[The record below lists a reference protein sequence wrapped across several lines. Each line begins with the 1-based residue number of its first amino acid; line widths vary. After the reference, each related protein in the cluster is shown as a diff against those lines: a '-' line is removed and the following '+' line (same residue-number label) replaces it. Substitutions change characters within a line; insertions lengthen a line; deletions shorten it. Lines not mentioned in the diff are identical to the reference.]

1 MLRFP
6 IVLVR
11 NLFSLIAYLW
21 STFWF
26 KVGYFFRRK
35 KKLYIAA
42 DLESDYAF
50 GPPAGLAHYFQ
61 EEPSLLEIRRTLR
74 QIETLDEVDGFV
86 YATNGLAMGS
96 GRTEMLT
103 QMLDRLRGAD
113 KRVVAHM
120 RMPTTNEYLLGTAA
134 EEILLTPAGRLYTFG
149 PRFDQFFGAEAL
161 DKVGVEPQI
170 VHIGSFKTA
179 SHRMIHRSMTPP
191 QEAMMESLHESL
203 GGAMRRRIAGRRDLD
218 EQEAGALFRNAPSD
232 AKGARRAGL
241 IDREL
246 FRGRL
251 ETWLA
256 RGDETVPTP
265 APAFRHGPAG
275 EQAELPA
282 PPEPPADREAS
293 IEQGLPADAPPQVD
307 GEEDDVMVVSLEDA
321 AGVIP
326 PELNWR
332 PLLSPASRFAVMDLS
347 GMIVMPD
354 MGLPAG
360 GSRVI
365 DPEEVLPALKRIR
378 EDRTVAGLLLHINS
392 PGGSALASDII
403 WEAIQR
409 VRQHIPV
416 VAYCSDVVGSGGYYL
431 AVGADRIVCQSMTIA
446 GSIGVVTGKMSA
458 PDLPGKFGINV
469 ESIFDDEADLFTSLV
484 HPLGD
489 EMMDRLNDDAR
500 EFYRRFLQRVG
511 QNRQLRRRRLHRY
524 ARGRVY
530 MGEEAER
537 RALVD
542 QIGTFDDAIDALAEL
557 SGADREA
564 TKVDFVPHHEQGL
577 RDMVGL
583 QASVSAESLVPEQLW
598 EPYLAAKM
606 LEREHTLALMPWRPS
621 WE

>member
-11 NLFSLIAYLW
+11 NLFSLVAYFW

-26 KVGYFFRRK
+26 KLGYFIRRK

-50 GPPAGLAHYFQ
+50 GPPAGFARYLQ
-61 EEPSLLEIRRTLR
+61 EEPSLMELR
-74 QIETLDEVDGFV
+74 QTLGRLEQTDEVDGFV
-86 YATNGLAMGS
+86 FATNGLTMGA
-96 GRTEMLT
+96 GRTEMLA
-103 QMLDRLRGAD
+103 QMFDRLREAD
-113 KRVVAHM
+113 KRLVAHM
-120 RMPTTNEYLLGTAA
+120 RMPTANEYLLGTAA

-203 GGAMRRRIAGRRDLD
+203 SGAMRRRIAGRRDLD
-218 EQEAGALFRNAPSD
+218 EQEAGALFRTAPSD
-232 AKGARRAGL
+232 AKTARREGL
-241 IDREL
+241 VDREL

-275 EQAELPA
+275 ELAEEPA
-282 PPEPPADREAS
+282 PADEAAS
-293 IEQGLPADAPPQVD
+293 IEQGLPADAPLGVD
-307 GEEDDVMVVSLEDA
+307 SDEDDVMTVSLEDA
-321 AGVIP
+321 AGVLP

-332 PLLSPASRFAVMDLS
+332 PLFSPASRFAVMDLS

-354 MGLPAG
+354 MGLPG
-360 GSRVI
+360 GSSRVI
-365 DPEEVLPALKRIR
+365 DPDEVLPALRRIR

-431 AVGADRIVCQSMTIA
+431 AVGADRIICQSMTIA

-484 HPLGD
+484 HPLGE
-489 EMMDRLNDDAR
+489 EMMDRLNEDAR

-537 RALVD
+537 RGLVD
-542 QIGTFDDAIDALAEL
+542 SIGTFDDAIDALADL
-557 SGADREA
+557 SGVDRDA
-564 TKVDFVPHHEQGL
+564 TKVDFVPHHEKGL
-577 RDMVGL
+577 QDMIGL
-583 QASVSAESLVPEQLW
+583 QASVTAERLVPEQLW